1 MKTYHDII
9 EDYISDLKTVLDQL
23 SRQDLLVI
31 IETLAKARQEG
42 KTIYICGNGGSASTA
57 NHMVCDLS
65 KNTRVEGANRLKVI
79 GLDSIASL
87 TAYAN
92 DEGYDRIFAEP
103 ILSLVQPGD
112 VLLAISGSGNSPNV
126 LRGVEAARQIGA
138 TTIGL
143 TGFQGGQLK
152 EMVDVCLVVP
162 YNSLE
167 QIEDVH
173 LIINHILTISLGQ
186 GKVLYQ

>member
-9 EDYISDLKTVLDQL
+9 EDYINDLKTVLDQL
-23 SRQDLLVI
+23 SREDLLVI

-65 KNTRVEGANRLKVI
+65 KNTRTEGANRLKVI

-152 EMVDVCLVVP
+152 DLVDICLVVP

-186 GKVLYQ
+186 VEV

>member
-1 MKTYHDII
+1 MKAYQDVII
-9 EDYISDLKTVLDQL
+9 DYIDNLKNVLSQL
-23 SRQDLLVI
+23 SHQDILSIINALV
-31 IETLAKARQEG
+31 KARQDE

-57 NHMVCDLS
+57 SHMVCDLS
-65 KNTRVEGANRLKVI
+65 KNTRKDGAKRLKVI
-79 GLDSIASL
+79 GLSDNIASM

-103 ILSLVQPGD
+103 IISLIQPGD

-126 LRGVEAARQIGA
+126 LRGVEAAKQLGA

-143 TGFQGGQLK
+143 TGFLGGQLLDL
-152 EMVDVCLVVP
+152 VDICLVVP
-162 YNSLE
+162 SNRME

-173 LIINHILTISLGQ
+173 MVIDHILTVSLRQ
-186 GKVLYQ
+186 G

>member
-1 MKTYHDII
+1 MKAYQDII
-9 EDYISDLKTVLDQL
+9 IDYIDDLKNVLSQL
-23 SRQDLLVI
+23 SQQDILLI
-31 IETLAKARQEG
+31 INELVKARQDE

-57 NHMVCDLS
+57 SHMVCDLS
-65 KNTRVEGANRLKVI
+65 KNTRKDGAKRLKVI
-79 GLDSIASL
+79 GLSDNIPSM

-103 ILSLVQPGD
+103 IISLVQPGD

-126 LRGVEAARQIGA
+126 LRGVEAARQLGA

-143 TGFQGGQLK
+143 TGFLGGQLK
-152 EMVDVCLVVP
+152 DLVDICLVVP

-173 LIINHILTISLGQ
+173 LIINHILTVSLRQ
-186 GKVLYQ
+186 D

>member
-31 IETLAKARQEG
+31 IETLANARQEG

-65 KNTRVEGANRLKVI
+65 KNTCVEGANRLRVI

-103 ILSLVQPGD
+103 VLSLVQPGD

-143 TGFQGGQLK
+143 TGYQGGKLK
-152 EMVDVCLVVP
+152 ELVDICLVVP

>member
-1 MKTYHDII
+1 MKTYPYII
-9 EDYISDLKTVLDQL
+9 ETYIEDLKTVLDQI
-23 SRQDLLVI
+23 SRQDLLAI
-31 IETLAKARQEG
+31 IEALSKARQEG
-42 KTIYICGNGGSASTA
+42 RTIYICGNGGSASTA
-57 NHMVCDLS
+57 SHMVCDLS
-65 KNTRVEGANRLKVI
+65 KNTRRDDAKRLRVI
-79 GLDSIASL
+79 GLTDIVPTM

-103 ILSLVQPGD
+103 ILSLLQPGD
-112 VLLAISGSGNSPNV
+112 VLMAISGSGNSPNV
-126 LRGVEAARQIGA
+126 LRGVEAANQIGA

-152 EMVDVCLVVP
+152 ELVDICLVVP
-162 YNSLE
+162 YDSLE

-186 GKVLYQ
+186 MEA

>member
-9 EDYISDLKTVLDQL
+9 EDYINDLKTVLDQL

-42 KTIYICGNGGSASTA
+42 RTIYICGNGGSASTA

-65 KNTRVEGANRLKVI
+65 KNTRTEGANRLKVI
-79 GLDSIASL
+79 GLDSIASI

-143 TGFQGGQLK
+143 TGYQGGQLK
-152 EMVDVCLVVP
+152 GMVDICLVVP

-186 GKVLYQ
+186 VEVEYQ

>member
-42 KTIYICGNGGSASTA
+42 NTIYICGNGGSASTA

-152 EMVDVCLVVP
+152 ELVDICLVVP

>member
-1 MKTYHDII
+1 MKAYQDII
-9 EDYISDLKTVLDQL
+9 VDYIDDLKSVLDQL
-23 SRQDLLVI
+23 SKADLLAI
-31 IETLAKARQEG
+31 INALAKARQDE

-57 NHMVCDLS
+57 SHMVCDLS
-65 KNTRVEGANRLKVI
+65 KNTRKDEAKRLKVI
-79 GLDSIASL
+79 GLSDNIAL
-87 TAYAN
+87 MTAYAN
-92 DEGYDRIFAEP
+92 DEGYDRIFAEQ
-103 ILSLVQPGD
+103 IISLIQPGD

-126 LRGVEAARQIGA
+126 LRGVETAKQLGA

-143 TGFQGGQLK
+143 TGFQGGQLLDL
-152 EMVDVCLVVP
+152 VDICLVVP

-186 GKVLYQ
+186 GKA